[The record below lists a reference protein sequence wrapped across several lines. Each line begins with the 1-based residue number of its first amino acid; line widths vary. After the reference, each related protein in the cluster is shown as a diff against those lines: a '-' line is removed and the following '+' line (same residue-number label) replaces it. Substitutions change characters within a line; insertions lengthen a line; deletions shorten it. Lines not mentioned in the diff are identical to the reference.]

1 MLSFVANLMIF
12 IVFDLFTDRSSNI
25 GTLTSVFNI
34 SSVSRHI
41 LEKTLKINKD
51 RRCTFKKNTVEYVQ
65 VGFHNGHFNKGRN
78 VFVRIPWRVFPSLPL
93 RYSLLRGFQLNHIL
107 RWYGAEKCWHQN
119 FNKHSVE
126 SVRIKLLITVWQVWH
141 ILERKVSE

>member
-34 SSVSRHI
+34 STVSRHI

-51 RRCTFKKNTVEYVQ
+51 RRCTFKKP
-65 VGFHNGHFNKGRN
+65 H
-78 VFVRIPWRVFPSLPL
+78 
-93 RYSLLRGFQLNHIL
+93 
-107 RWYGAEKCWHQN
+107 C
-119 FNKHSVE
+119 
-126 SVRIKLLITVWQVWH
+126 
-141 ILERKVSE
+141 